1 MLSENIRENHFHPS
15 AQSALPIG
23 KSALPNNNNN
33 SPHHEVDHT
42 PPRSNT
48 SSPPADIKN
57 RDVSPPPPDV
67 NTLDERD
74 AEVKKE
80 ANSSDCSVGEKEVDA
95 IAKESNEGF

>member
-1 MLSENIRENHFHPS
+1 MLSENMRENHFHSS

-23 KSALPNNNNN
+23 KSALPNNIN
-33 SPHHEVDHT
+33 SPHNAVDHT

-57 RDVSPPPPDV
+57 SDVSPPPPDV